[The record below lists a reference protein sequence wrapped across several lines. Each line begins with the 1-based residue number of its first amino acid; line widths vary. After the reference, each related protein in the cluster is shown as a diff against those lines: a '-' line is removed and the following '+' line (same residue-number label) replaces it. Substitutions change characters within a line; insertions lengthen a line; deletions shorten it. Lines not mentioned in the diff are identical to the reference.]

1 MATVR
6 ELVNAVGPA
15 LLGVAHGE
23 GGENVRDVV
32 LVPVGEDG
40 SANGEPGDLVL
51 CMGSDAGDALL
62 ETLRQLAG
70 AGVAAVAVAADTA
83 GRPDVIALAEE
94 KKLCLLSVPA
104 GAGWAQLV
112 WLLIGLLE
120 AAPDRPQ
127 EGPASSFGELF
138 TLADAVEGVLGGPV
152 TIEDAA
158 SRVLAHSARQEGADP
173 ARLSTIVG
181 RRVPAEL
188 TERFRSTGVL
198 RALQRSDEPVLVPS
212 WGPGIS
218 PRLVIPIRAGRE
230 LLGSIWAAVDH
241 DVPPGGAAELQRMV
255 ALLALHLLRLRAQE
269 DLVGRLEAERL
280 RGALTGGSPSGWAPP
295 GEAPWRVVALAE
307 NTRTPSLGHA
317 ERWRSVLRWNGW
329 RTPLVAEVD
338 GLAFALVY
346 SGSGATPGSWDWLVR
361 TTATGLVAASS
372 PVRAAG
378 GLVEAR
384 AEAAEVMQLLRAGPM
399 GLDRGGGGG
408 QERQVVAAEDAWA
421 ALVVSRAVATVGDAG
436 ASAGSAVAGG
446 PLSRLLAHD
455 AANGTDLARTLAAHL
470 AHPGDPRAAAGRL
483 HVHPNTFRYRMRK
496 IAEIA
501 PMDLDDELVRLAVQL
516 QLLAAL
522 RPLR

>member
-1 MATVR
+1 VATVR
-6 ELVNAVGPA
+6 ELVSAVGPA
-15 LLGVAHGE
+15 LLGIAHGD
-23 GGENVRDVV
+23 GRENVRDVV
-32 LVPVGEDG
+32 LVPVGDQDG
-40 SANGEPGDLVL
+40 SRTVEQGDLVL
-51 CMGSDAGDALL
+51 SMGAASGEELL
-62 ETLRQLAG
+62 RTLRQVAD
-70 AGVAAVAVAADTA
+70 ASAAAVAVQADAADRA
-83 GRPDVIALAEE
+83 EVVALAE
-94 KKLCLLSVPA
+94 KRGLCLLSVPPN
-104 GAGWAQLV
+104 AGWAQLV

-138 TLADAVEGVLGGPV
+138 TLADALEGVLGGPV
-152 TIEDAA
+152 TIEDAV

-241 DVPPGGAAELQRMV
+241 DVPPDAAAEVQRMV
-255 ALLALHLLRLRAQE
+255 SLLALHLLRLRAQE

-280 RGALTGGSPSGWAPP
+280 RETLTGGSPSGWAPP

-307 NTRTPSLGHA
+307 NARTPSLGHA

-329 RTPLVAEVD
+329 RTPLLTEVD
-338 GLAFALVY
+338 GLTFALVDA
-346 SGSGATPGSWDWLVR
+346 GSGASPGSWAWLVR

-372 PVRAAG
+372 PVDGTGRLADAR
-378 GLVEAR
+378 VEAG
-384 AEAAEVMQLLRAGPM
+384 EVMQLLRAGPVSV
-399 GLDRGGGGG
+399 GRAGAGGGGG
-408 QERQVVAAEDAWA
+408 QERQVVTAEDAWA
-421 ALVVSRAVATVGDAG
+421 ALVVSRAVATVGDVGG
-436 ASAGSAVAGG
+436 ANGSAVTGG
-446 PLSRLLAHD
+446 PVSRLLAHD
-455 AANGTDLARTLAAHL
+455 AANGSDLARTLAAHL
-470 AHPGDPRAAAGRL
+470 AHPADPRAAAARL

-496 IAEIA
+496 IA
-501 PMDLDDELVRLAVQL
+501 
-516 QLLAAL
+516 
-522 RPLR
+522 

>member
-1 MATVR
+1 
-6 ELVNAVGPA
+6 
-15 LLGVAHGE
+15 LGVAHGD
-23 GGENVRDVV
+23 GHENVRDVV
-32 LVPVGEDG
+32 LISVGEQAW
-40 SANGEPGDLVL
+40 SRTVERGDLVL
-51 CMGSDAGDALL
+51 CMGPDGDGALPR
-62 ETLRQLAG
+62 TLRQLSDL
-70 AGVAAVAVAADTA
+70 GVAAVAVAADSA
-83 GRPDVIALAEE
+83 GQPDVIALAEE
-94 KKLCLLSVPA
+94 QGLCLLSVPPS
-104 GAGWAQLV
+104 AGWAQLV
-112 WLLIGLLE
+112 WLLIGLME
-120 AAPDRPQ
+120 AAPDKPH

-138 TLADAVEGVLGGPV
+138 TLADALEGALGGPV

-198 RALQRSDEPVLVPS
+198 RALQRSDEPVHVPS

-241 DVPPGGAAELQRMV
+241 DVPPEGAADLQRMV
-255 ALLALHLLRLRAQE
+255 SLLALHLLRLRAQE

-295 GEAPWRVVALAE
+295 GHAPWRVVALAE
-307 NTRTPSLGHA
+307 NARTPSLGHA

-329 RTPLVAEVD
+329 RTPLVTEVD
-338 GLAFALVY
+338 GLAFALVDAA
-346 SGSGATPGSWDWLVR
+346 SGATPGSWEWLVR

-372 PVRAAG
+372 PVHAAAG
-378 GLVEAR
+378 LADAR
-384 AEAAEVMQLLRAGPM
+384 VEAAEVMQVLRTGPI
-399 GLDRGGGGG
+399 GSGHGATGG
-408 QERQVVAAEDAWA
+408 QERQVIAAEDAWA

-436 ASAGSAVAGG
+436 GGRGSAVADG
-446 PLSRLLAHD
+446 PVGRLLAHD
-455 AANGTDLARTLAAHL
+455 AENGTDLARTLAAHL
-470 AHPGDPRAAAGRL
+470 AHPGDPRAAAARL

-501 PMDLDDELVRLAVQL
+501 PVDLDDELVRLAVQL

-522 RPLR
+522 R